1 MGPQMKAVCYVAIG
15 AMLHDR
21 YITRQIAPTG
31 VIVNYRA

>member
-1 MGPQMKAVCYVAIG
+1 MGPQMKAVCSVAIV
-15 AMLHDR
+15 AILRDR